1 MNQIDCIQCGGIKNA
16 SQMQYKLCN
25 HCMKENKK
33 KKVLKNNTTALF
45 CSGCN
50 NVVTTPGL
58 CKKCLDRGTKN
69 REKDRLA
76 SVPCR
81 GIIEQGDPNQTRLG
95 ERCRNQMDKEANNG
109 FCQKHK
115 KQAIEYLL
123 PPEDTLCTYR
133 NSCEYTAEFPHK
145 WCSHHL
151 ECEKQKYQEQVIKKE
166 SVASPK

>member
-58 CKKCLDRGTKN
+58 CKKCLDREVKATLRNIKYLIRTYYN
-69 REKDRLA
+69 LMEK
-76 SVPCR
+76 
-81 GIIEQGDPNQTRLG
+81 
-95 ERCRNQMDKEANNG
+95 
-109 FCQKHK
+109 
-115 KQAIEYLL
+115 
-123 PPEDTLCTYR
+123 
-133 NSCEYTAEFPHK
+133 
-145 WCSHHL
+145 
-151 ECEKQKYQEQVIKKE
+151 
-166 SVASPK
+166 